1 MNIWK
6 AICGLFGKNNKVYR
20 TTIDAGKAVA
30 PIAQPIV
37 ETLLAA
43 HGLPTSSDAALG
55 LLTAS
60 AKTMIPLGTNAEVDA
75 LAAYVAAHIP
85 KI

>member
-6 AICGLFGKNNKVYR
+6 AICGLLGRNNTVYR

-43 HGLPTSSDAALG
+43 HNLPTSSDAAIG
-55 LLTAS
+55 LLAS
-60 AKTMIPLGTNAEVDA
+60 SVKTMVPLGTNAEVDA

-85 KI
+85 KG